1 MPSTIDPYFTADGI
15 SRTIDVYDRTS
26 KPLSGQG
33 GDYSLKT
40 RGASIRFGVPF
51 TENDTVYF
59 GSGYEQLTIV
69 PGTNL
74 PASYQTYANQ
84 FAYKSDSIPLTVGWS
99 RDSRDSSLVPTTGR
113 YQRATATQAWR
124 ATSSSCAPIT
134 RSSIHSAEQTV
145 HRRAERRIWLGQ
157 GPERP
162 ALSAVQE
169 LLLGRPRVGAR
180 L

>member
-1 MPSTIDPYFTADGI
+1 VVLSTIDPYFTADGI

-74 PASYQTYANQ
+74 PVSYQTM
-84 FAYKSDSIPLTVGWS
+84 P
-99 RDSRDSSLVPTTGR
+99 
-113 YQRATATQAWR
+113 
-124 ATSSSCAPIT
+124 TSSATKATPF
-134 RSSIHSAEQTV
+134 
-145 HRRAERRIWLGQ
+145 
-157 GPERP
+157 P
-162 ALSAVQE
+162 
-169 LLLGRPRVGAR
+169 
-180 L
+180 